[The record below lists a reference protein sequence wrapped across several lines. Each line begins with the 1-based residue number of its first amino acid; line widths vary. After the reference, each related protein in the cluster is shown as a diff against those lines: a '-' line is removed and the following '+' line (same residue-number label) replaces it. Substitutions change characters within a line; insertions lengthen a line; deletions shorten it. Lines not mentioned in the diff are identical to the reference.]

1 MKSDRVR
8 TVVAEAG
15 IAVLIYWGLSTVFGM
30 WTVPVAE
37 AQSDMYL
44 SRRIDQVEQRFYS
57 IESRLNRLEME
68 AHRPSAVAS
77 RLPAAADSE
86 IALLRSQI
94 DALRV
99 RVGEAECG
107 LLKIDERTLTTAAR
121 AARRKSSSGGTE
133 NCRLNTA
140 APIQLSARP

>member
-1 MKSDRVR
+1 MKSDRFK
-8 TVVAEAG
+8 TTFAAAG
-15 IAVLIYWGLSTVFGM
+15 TAVLAYWAFSACLGEWS
-30 WTVPVAE
+30 VPVAE

-68 AHRPSAVAS
+68 AHRPSAAGS
-77 RLPAAADSE
+77 RPPAGGDTE
-86 IALLRSQI
+86 IAFLRSQL

-107 LLKIDERTLTTAAR
+107 LLKVDERTLTAAAR
-121 AARRKSSSGGTE
+121 AVRKRSLTGGTE
-133 NCRLNTA
+133 NCRLNSST
-140 APIQLSARP
+140 PVHLSARP